1 MAFANLWQ
9 AGGCELSVDLMR
21 YPPDS
26 PNGLMDY
33 LFIQTMLWGRAQGY
47 EWFNLGM
54 APLAGLQNRSFA
66 PLWNRFGALVFG
78 GGETFYNFRGLHQ
91 YKDKFSP
98 EWEARYLA
106 APGGL
111 ILPRVLSDLTAL
123 IAGGFRGVIG
133 K

>member
-1 MAFANLWQ
+1 M
-9 AGGCELSVDLMR
+9 DLMR

-33 LFIQTMLWGRAQGY
+33 LFVQIMLWGREQGY
-47 EWFNLGM
+47 QWFNLGM

-78 GGETFYNFRGLHQ
+78 QGETFYNFRGLHQ
-91 YKDKFSP
+91 YKDKFDP
-98 EWEARYLA
+98 RWEARYLA
-106 APGGL
+106 TPGGL
-111 ILPRVLSDLTAL
+111 ALPLVLADLTAL
-123 IAGGFRGVIG
+123 IAGGFKGVIG